1 MEKTEKNIL
10 RIGTYF
16 LVLGFICALLAPMF
30 YSTTYNRDM
39 DERAALDLLHLDV
52 ISIAAFLRN
61 TNPPIWP

>member
-1 MEKTEKNIL
+1 MSDLYHSDVCSPIIL
-10 RIGTYF
+10 QKQE
-16 LVLGFICALLAPMF
+16 V
-30 YSTTYNRDM
+30 